1 MNRIEAIMIAAY
13 ARKAPAPA
21 VCGCRGLASEFLK
34 KKYRFLRES
43 KKVYMVFD
51 EIVHDEQVNQTNSI
65 CSRLY

>member
-1 MNRIEAIMIAAY
+1 MQEKPRPPAY
-13 ARKAPAPA
+13 CER
-21 VCGCRGLASEFLK
+21 RGLASEFLK

-65 CSRLY
+65 CSRLH

>member
-1 MNRIEAIMIAAY
+1 MLDCIESLMIAAY
-13 ARKAPAPA
+13 ARKAPALA

-51 EIVHDEQVNQTNSI
+51 EIV
-65 CSRLY
+65 LF